1 MCGFGSKIHKT
12 DAHFSMF
19 VGFLSSK
26 RKKVQM
32 SDNNQ
37 SGRFYSLQ
45 EVSAQCGLA
54 PYILRYWEL
63 HFPELTADDSKPKH
77 MYNASDI
84 SLINRIKTLLYVEH
98 LTIEQAKGR
107 LKQEMAFPVD
117 YSGKAKEAATVEAKA
132 EPQQAAPVQ
141 EVTPEP
147 QVEVAPVV
155 VAPAPEVVELVQESA
170 PESVKSEETAH
181 TATESGALPMDE
193 IHRAAAAEL
202 ANLRGEVQSL
212 QSQLAEERQKTASA
226 QELLSAEVAKVLE
239 TSQALQAKTDEL
251 AQVNQALVATRAQ
264 LAQLNGELT
273 AARGELASKQSELA
287 TALQYSATNESARAA
302 AFERLEAEN
311 ALLRGKVSNFVN
323 QLKDLSAVL
332 TKTK

>member
-1 MCGFGSKIHKT
+1 
-12 DAHFSMF
+12 
-19 VGFLSSK
+19 
-26 RKKVQM
+26 M

-132 EPQQAAPVQ
+132 EPQQAASVQ

-147 QVEVAPVV
+147 QVEVASVV
-155 VAPAPEVVELVQESA
+155 VAPAPEVVEPVQESA
-170 PESVKSEETAH
+170 PETVKSEETAH

-251 AQVNQALVATRAQ
+251 AQVNQALVVVGPAQ
-264 LAQLNGELT
+264 WRTDG
-273 AARGELASKQSELA
+273 GSW
-287 TALQYSATNESARAA
+287 
-302 AFERLEAEN
+302 
-311 ALLRGKVSNFVN
+311 
-323 QLKDLSAVL
+323 
-332 TKTK
+332 

>member
-1 MCGFGSKIHKT
+1 
-12 DAHFSMF
+12 
-19 VGFLSSK
+19 
-26 RKKVQM
+26 M

-132 EPQQAAPVQ
+132 EPQQAASVQ

-155 VAPAPEVVELVQESA
+155 VVAPAPEVLEPVQESA
-170 PESVKSEETAH
+170 PETAKSEETAH
-181 TATESGALPMDE
+181 TATESVALPMDE

-251 AQVNQALVATRAQ
+251 AQVNQALVVARAQ

>member
-1 MCGFGSKIHKT
+1 
-12 DAHFSMF
+12 
-19 VGFLSSK
+19 
-26 RKKVQM
+26 M

-117 YSGKAKEAATVEAKA
+117 YSGKAKEAETVEAKA

-147 QVEVAPVV
+147 QVEVASEV
-155 VAPAPEVVELVQESA
+155 VAPLPEVVEPVQEAA
-170 PESVKSEETAH
+170 PETVQSEETAH
-181 TATESGALPMDE
+181 TAT
-193 IHRAAAAEL
+193 
-202 ANLRGEVQSL
+202 
-212 QSQLAEERQKTASA
+212 
-226 QELLSAEVAKVLE
+226 
-239 TSQALQAKTDEL
+239 
-251 AQVNQALVATRAQ
+251 
-264 LAQLNGELT
+264 
-273 AARGELASKQSELA
+273 
-287 TALQYSATNESARAA
+287 
-302 AFERLEAEN
+302 
-311 ALLRGKVSNFVN
+311 
-323 QLKDLSAVL
+323 
-332 TKTK
+332 

>member
-1 MCGFGSKIHKT
+1 
-12 DAHFSMF
+12 
-19 VGFLSSK
+19 
-26 RKKVQM
+26 M

-132 EPQQAAPVQ
+132 EPQQAASVQ
-141 EVTPEP
+141 EVTP
-147 QVEVAPVV
+147 
-155 VAPAPEVVELVQESA
+155 
-170 PESVKSEETAH
+170 
-181 TATESGALPMDE
+181 
-193 IHRAAAAEL
+193 
-202 ANLRGEVQSL
+202 
-212 QSQLAEERQKTASA
+212 RQCA
-226 QELLSAEVAKVLE
+226 
-239 TSQALQAKTDEL
+239 
-251 AQVNQALVATRAQ
+251 
-264 LAQLNGELT
+264 
-273 AARGELASKQSELA
+273 
-287 TALQYSATNESARAA
+287 
-302 AFERLEAEN
+302 
-311 ALLRGKVSNFVN
+311 
-323 QLKDLSAVL
+323 
-332 TKTK
+332 

>member
-1 MCGFGSKIHKT
+1 
-12 DAHFSMF
+12 
-19 VGFLSSK
+19 
-26 RKKVQM
+26 M

-98 LTIEQAKGR
+98 LTIEQAK
-107 LKQEMAFPVD
+107 
-117 YSGKAKEAATVEAKA
+117 
-132 EPQQAAPVQ
+132 

-147 QVEVAPVV
+147 QVEVAPEVV
-155 VAPAPEVVELVQESA
+155 VPAPEVVEPVQESA
-170 PESVKSEETAH
+170 PETVKSEETAH
-181 TATESGALPMDE
+181 NAAESGAMPMDE

-251 AQVNQALVATRAQ
+251 AQVNQALVAARAQ
-264 LAQLNGELT
+264 LAQLNEELT

-302 AFERLEAEN
+302 AFDRLEAEN

>member
-1 MCGFGSKIHKT
+1 
-12 DAHFSMF
+12 
-19 VGFLSSK
+19 
-26 RKKVQM
+26 M

-117 YSGKAKEAATVEAKA
+117 YSGKAKEAETVEAKA

-147 QVEVAPVV
+147 QVEVASEV
-155 VAPAPEVVELVQESA
+155 VAPSPEVVEPVQET
-170 PESVKSEETAH
+170 VQSEETAH
-181 TATESGALPMDE
+181 TAAESGAMPMDE

-239 TSQALQAKTDEL
+239 TGQALQAKTDEL
-251 AQVNQALVATRAQ
+251 AQVNQALVAARAQ
-264 LAQLNGELT
+264 LAQLNEELT

-302 AFERLEAEN
+302 AFDRLEAEN
-311 ALLRGKVSNFVN
+311 ALLRSKVSNFVN

>member
-1 MCGFGSKIHKT
+1 
-12 DAHFSMF
+12 
-19 VGFLSSK
+19 
-26 RKKVQM
+26 M

-84 SLINRIKTLLYVEH
+84 QLVNRIKKLLYVEH

-107 LKQEMAFPVD
+107 LKEELAFPVD
-117 YSGKAKEAATVEAKA
+117 YTVKTAQQTVVGNQQQEPEAPVEPVAEEPEEAKSVEQTMQPVETTDESPVVEEAATA
-132 EPQQAAPVQ
+132 ENQVAAD
-141 EVTPEP
+141 
-147 QVEVAPVV
+147 
-155 VAPAPEVVELVQESA
+155 APAESA
-170 PESVKSEETAH
+170 AM
-181 TATESGALPMDE
+181 PMDE

-251 AQVNQALVATRAQ
+251 AQVNQALVAARAQ
-264 LAQLNGELT
+264 LAQLNEELT

-302 AFERLEAEN
+302 AFDRLEAEN

>member
-1 MCGFGSKIHKT
+1 
-12 DAHFSMF
+12 
-19 VGFLSSK
+19 
-26 RKKVQM
+26 M

-117 YSGKAKEAATVEAKA
+117 YSGKAKEAETVEAKA

-141 EVTPEP
+141 EVAPEP
-147 QVEVAPVV
+147 QVEVAPEVV
-155 VAPAPEVVELVQESA
+155 VPAPEVVEPVQESA
-170 PESVKSEETAH
+170 PETVKSEETAH
-181 TATESGALPMDE
+181 TAAESGAMPMDE

-251 AQVNQALVATRAQ
+251 AQVNQALVAARAQ
-264 LAQLNGELT
+264 LAQLNEELT

-287 TALQYSATNESARAA
+287 TALQYSATSESARAA
-302 AFERLEAEN
+302 AFDRLEAEN

>member
-1 MCGFGSKIHKT
+1 
-12 DAHFSMF
+12 MF

-147 QVEVAPVV
+147 QVAVAPVV
-155 VAPAPEVVELVQESA
+155 VAPAPEVVEPVQEPA

-181 TATESGALPMDE
+181 TATESGAMPMDE

-264 LAQLNGELT
+264 LAQLNEELT
-273 AARGELASKQSELA
+273 ETTAREAKANSTYYILKQSKG
-287 TALQYSATNESARAA
+287 TAVIVECGFLSNPE
-302 AFERLEAEN
+302 EE
-311 ALLRGKVSNFVN
+311 ALLTREDYQNRAVRAICRGILEYLGN
-323 QLKDLSAVL
+323 
-332 TKTK
+332 

>member
-1 MCGFGSKIHKT
+1 
-12 DAHFSMF
+12 
-19 VGFLSSK
+19 
-26 RKKVQM
+26 M

-117 YSGKAKEAATVEAKA
+117 YSGKAKETEPVETKVEPQSTTPASVPKAAPETAVEETQEIVAPTSEAVESVLHPVMVEA
-132 EPQQAAPVQ
+132 
-141 EVTPEP
+141 
-147 QVEVAPVV
+147 
-155 VAPAPEVVELVQESA
+155 SA
-170 PESVKSEETAH
+170 TTQSNAM
-181 TATESGALPMDE
+181 PMDE
-193 IHRAAAAEL
+193 VHRAAAAEL
-202 ANLRGEVQSL
+202 ASLRGEVKSL
-212 QSQLAEERQKTASA
+212 QTQISEERQKTASA

-239 TSQALQAKTDEL
+239 MSQALQAKTVEL
-251 AQVNQALVATRAQ
+251 DQANEA
-264 LAQLNGELT
+264 LAAVREQMEQLNEQLT
-273 AARGELASKQSELA
+273 AARSELAAKQSELA
-287 TALQYSATNESARAA
+287 TALQCSATNESARAE
-302 AFERLEAEN
+302 AFDKLEAEN
-311 ALLRGKVSNFVN
+311 AMLRGKVSNFVN
-323 QLKDLSAVL
+323 QLRDLSAVL
-332 TKTK
+332 SKTK

>member
-1 MCGFGSKIHKT
+1 
-12 DAHFSMF
+12 MF

-132 EPQQAAPVQ
+132 EPQQVAPVQ

-147 QVEVAPVV
+147 APVV
-155 VAPAPEVVELVQESA
+155 VAPAPEVVEPVQESA

-181 TATESGALPMDE
+181 TATESGAMPMDE

-251 AQVNQALVATRAQ
+251 AQVNQALVVARAQ

>member
-1 MCGFGSKIHKT
+1 
-12 DAHFSMF
+12 MF

-132 EPQQAAPVQ
+132 EPQQVAPVQ

-147 QVEVAPVV
+147 QVEIAPVV
-155 VAPAPEVVELVQESA
+155 VAPAPEVVEPVQESA

-181 TATESGALPMDE
+181 TATESGAMPMDE

-212 QSQLAEERQKTASA
+212 QSQLAEERQKTVSA

-251 AQVNQALVATRAQ
+251 AQVNQALVVARAQ